1 MVVASKSELNMP
13 NSPLA
18 SPLVIF
24 SHGKETGPWGTKIR
38 RLADVAQSAGWQVI
52 SADYA
57 ALTGQVDAPAELR
70 LQALLH
76 LLQPQGKGLPPHSQ
90 LALVGSSMGGW
101 VSAQAACHVRPAG
114 LFLLAPALGIASYPS
129 QWPDVDSGV
138 DIEITHGWADDVIP
152 AQNSI
157 TFAQRTSAR
166 LHVVADDHRLSQSLD
181 ALCASFATFLLRINA
196 PGAAD
201 EPN

>member
-1 MVVASKSELNMP
+1 MP
-13 NSPLA
+13 NA
-18 SPLVIF
+18 PLVIF

-38 RLADVAQSAGWQVI
+38 RLADVAQAAGWQVI
-52 SADYA
+52 SVDYA

-76 LLQPQGKGLPPHSQ
+76 LLATGLPPHSQ

-129 QWPDVDSGV
+129 QWPAVDSSV

-157 TFAQRTSAR
+157 TFAQRTGAR

-181 ALCASFATFLLRINA
+181 VLCASFAAFLARVK
-196 PGAAD
+196 GAAA
-201 EPN
+201 

>member
-1 MVVASKSELNMP
+1 MP
-13 NSPLA
+13 NA
-18 SPLVIF
+18 PLVIF

-38 RLADVAQSAGWQVI
+38 RLADVARFGGWQVV

-57 ALTGQVDAPAELR
+57 ALTGQPDAPAELR
-70 LQALLH
+70 LQALLQ
-76 LLQPQGKGLPPHSQ
+76 LLATNLPPHSH

-101 VSAQAACHVRPAG
+101 MSAQAACHVRPAG
-114 LFLLAPALGIASYPS
+114 LFLLAPALGVASYPS
-129 QWPDVDSGV
+129 QWPDVDSSV

-152 AQNSI
+152 VQNSI

-181 ALCASFATFLLRINA
+181 ALCISFAGFLARVK
-196 PGAAD
+196 GAAA
-201 EPN
+201 

>member
-1 MVVASKSELNMP
+1 MP
-13 NSPLA
+13 N

-38 RLADVAQSAGWQVI
+38 RLADVARSSGWRVI
-52 SADYA
+52 SVDYA
-57 ALTGQVDAPAELR
+57 ALTGQLDAPADPR
-70 LQALLH
+70 LQALLQ
-76 LLQPQGKGLPPHSQ
+76 LLATGLPPHSQ

-129 QWPDVDSGV
+129 QWPDVDPRI

-157 TFAQRTSAR
+157 AFAQRTNAR

-181 ALCASFATFLLRINA
+181 VLCASFAAFLTRVSVS
-196 PGAAD
+196 PCDPQVEGR
-201 EPN
+201 

>member
-1 MVVASKSELNMP
+1 MQQSNTP
-13 NSPLA
+13 
-18 SPLVIF
+18 PLVIF

-38 RLADVAQSAGWQVI
+38 RLADVAQAAGWQVV
-52 SADYA
+52 SVDYA

-76 LLQPQGKGLPPHSQ
+76 LLATGLPPHSQ

-101 VSAQAACHVRPAG
+101 ISAEAACHVRPAG

-129 QWPDVDSGV
+129 QWPDVDSSI

-181 ALCASFATFLLRINA
+181 VLCISFAAFLARVTSM
-196 PGAAD
+196 AA
-201 EPN
+201 

>member
-1 MVVASKSELNMP
+1 M
-13 NSPLA
+13 
-18 SPLVIF
+18 
-24 SHGKETGPWGTKIR
+24 
-38 RLADVAQSAGWQVI
+38 
-52 SADYA
+52 DYA

-76 LLQPQGKGLPPHSQ
+76 LLATGLPPHSQ

-101 VSAQAACHVRPAG
+101 ISAEAACHVRPAG
-114 LFLLAPALGIASYPS
+114 LFLLAPALGMGNYPS
-129 QWPDVDSGV
+129 QWPYVDSGV

-157 TFAQRTSAR
+157 TFAQRTGAR

-181 ALCASFATFLLRINA
+181 VLCASFAAFLARVK
-196 PGAAD
+196 GAAA
-201 EPN
+201 

>member
-1 MVVASKSELNMP
+1 MP
-13 NSPLA
+13 N

-52 SADYA
+52 SVDYA
-57 ALTGQVDAPAELR
+57 AQTGQLDAPAGLR

-76 LLQPQGKGLPPHSQ
+76 LLATSLPPHSQ

-101 VSAQAACHVRPAG
+101 VSAQAACHVLPAG
-114 LFLLAPALGIASYPS
+114 LFLLAPALGIASCPS
-129 QWPDVDSGV
+129 QWPDVDSSV

-181 ALCASFATFLLRINA
+181 ALCISFAAFLARISSSAVNRSDYPTDFDQFSTLK
-196 PGAAD
+196 PG
-201 EPN
+201 